1 MEKTIFLLLLVVVGC
16 AELCGLICLP
26 FWPKK
31 SRSDIVCRPLW
42 MCLIYMAAA
51 ALSLTLGYLAVTG
64 AKLYYVG
71 RLFAWLLPIPAPYF
85 AARIVMC
92 CGWRLRYDQA
102 GFTVRSACF
111 LRRTYRYTDITAAD
125 GRWHDGPR
133 LYLGTRRVK
142 IPWGAS
148 DRAQDF
154 LTILRKDYRCRHD
167 GAAIPLRRGTGLF
180 RGNVDEPVRP
190 VFMACFIGLL
200 CLLWGI
206 VFTDYELNR
215 YTPHALQYETV
226 TFDHY
231 SIDGRCLDLYVQ
243 GKRRPLRVIDP
254 DTALFDPEAFLA
266 ACDRGEA
273 FAVAYRNE
281 HISRNA
287 SPSYP
292 LYNIISADGQTVY
305 MTIEHLRE
313 RALPQRPSRIALY
326 FTPFAIWLV
335 FCSFGI
341 LVARHPAVLGGKPFR
356 WLFVDEPKIVHRRP
370 RRKIRR

>member
-42 MCLIYMAAA
+42 ICLIYMAAA

-64 AKLYYVG
+64 AKFYYVG
-71 RLFAWLLPIPAPYF
+71 HLFAWLLPIPAPYF

-92 CGWRLRYDQA
+92 CGWRLHYDQA

-154 LTILRKDYRCRHD
+154 LTVLRKDYRCRHD
-167 GAAIPLRRGTGLF
+167 GAAIPLRRGAGLF

-206 VFTDYELNR
+206 TATDEDLNR
-215 YTPHALQYETV
+215 YTTLYLRYETV

-231 SIDGRCLDLYVQ
+231 SIDGRRLNLYVQ
-243 GKRRPLRVIDP
+243 GDRRTWVVLDP

-273 FAVAYRNE
+273 FAVAYRNTRYYC
-281 HISRNA
+281 HT
-287 SPSYP
+287 
-292 LYNIISADGQTVY
+292 LYNITSTDGQTVY
-305 MTIEHLRE
+305 MTIEQLRE
-313 RALPQRPSRIALY
+313 RAQPQWPSRIALY
-326 FTPFAIWLV
+326 LTPFALWLV
-335 FCSFGI
+335 FCGFGL
-341 LVARHPAVLGGKPFR
+341 LVARHPAVLGGRPFR
-356 WLFVDEPKIVHRRP
+356 WLFVDEPKIIHRRP
-370 RRKIRR
+370 RRKGAR